1 MHHTFECTKNMTK
14 ITKYYYDS
22 YDKDM
27 DFENTGNIRVPEKGP
42 KSEKSSGKSIKTI
55 KGKTR
60 EIFDNRF

>member
-1 MHHTFECTKNMTK
+1 MTK

-22 YDKDM
+22 YDKDI